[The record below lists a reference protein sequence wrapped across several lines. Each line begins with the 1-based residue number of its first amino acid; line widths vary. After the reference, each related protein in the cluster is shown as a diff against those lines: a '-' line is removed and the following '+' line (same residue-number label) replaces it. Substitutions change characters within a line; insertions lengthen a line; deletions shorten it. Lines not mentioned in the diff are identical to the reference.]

1 MQVSIGGMADFS
13 HNPPEHESDP
23 AQASFSPESL
33 PDTNASDDAA
43 RTLAAEW
50 QAAEAVLSEAVPPSR
65 LEATAG
71 KPDAL
76 RSRPYDPST
85 PLITVE
91 TAFLASVASLIWLI
105 NFYFPLGPVLRV
117 FFPIP
122 IALIYLRWNQRSA
135 WMGAFVSGL
144 LLSVLMGPVRSIQ
157 YIIPFGLMGV
167 LLGLLWRRRA
177 PWLVSVPIA
186 ALLGSI
192 GFFFR
197 IWFVSVLLGD
207 DLWLYATN
215 QVTDLLDW
223 LFTRLGWLAQPTT
236 TQVQAAIALLVL
248 FNNLVY
254 LFVVHLVAWFL
265 LDRLGNPIPR
275 PPKWVQTLMDYE

>member
-1 MQVSIGGMADFS
+1 MTDFS
-13 HNPPEHESDP
+13 RNEPDDKPPFSQNPPSSAELDVEG
-23 AQASFSPESL
+23 E
-33 PDTNASDDAA
+33 DA
-43 RTLAAEW
+43 RLATEW
-50 QAAEAVLSEAVPPSR
+50 QEAEAVLYQDEPFASPKEEEPIARS
-65 LEATAG
+65 
-71 KPDAL
+71 L
-76 RSRPYDPST
+76 RQYDPST
-85 PLITVE
+85 PRITVE

-122 IALIYLRWNQRSA
+122 IALIYLRWNQRAA
-135 WMGAFVSGL
+135 WMGMLVSGL

-157 YIIPFGLMGV
+157 YLIPFGLMGV
-167 LLGLLWRRRA
+167 LLGMFWRRRA
-177 PWLVSVPIA
+177 KWFVSVPIG
-186 ALLGSI
+186 ALLGAI

-215 QVTDLLDW
+215 QVTDFLDW
-223 LFTRLGWLAQPTT
+223 VFTKMGLLLQPTLQ
-236 TQVQAAIALLVL
+236 QVQGSIIVLVIV
-248 FNNLVY
+248 NNLIY

-275 PPKWVQTLMDYE
+275 PPKWVQTLLDYE

>member
-1 MQVSIGGMADFS
+1 MTDFS
-13 HNPPEHESDP
+13 RNESDDQPPSPQNQTPP
-23 AQASFSPESL
+23 AE
-33 PDTNASDDAA
+33 
-43 RTLAAEW
+43 LAAAGEDARLASEW
-50 QAAEAVLSEAVPPSR
+50 QEAEAVLDQAEPLTTSTEAEP
-65 LEATAG
+65 LERS
-71 KPDAL
+71 L
-76 RSRPYDPST
+76 RQYDPST
-85 PLITVE
+85 PRITVE

-122 IALIYLRWNQRSA
+122 IALIYLRWSQRAA
-135 WMGAFVSGL
+135 WMGMLVSGL

-157 YIIPFGLMGV
+157 YLIPFGLMGV
-167 LLGLLWRRRA
+167 LLGMFWQRRTK
-177 PWLVSVPIA
+177 WLISVPIG
-186 ALLGSI
+186 ALLGAI

-215 QVTDLLDW
+215 QVTDFLDW
-223 LFTRLGWLAQPTT
+223 LFTKMGLLLQPTLQ
-236 TQVQAAIALLVL
+236 QVQGSIILLVL
-248 FNNLVY
+248 LNNLIY

-275 PPKWVQTLMDYE
+275 PPKWVQTLLDYE